1 MLATF
6 DPTDQRYNLLVAE
19 AFSDGPPH
27 DIFDELR
34 EHDPVH
40 LGYAPIDGRRVWSLT
55 RYDDIRK
62 VSGDAKIFSSTAGA
76 AFTNHR
82 PGKDITEGAI
92 MSSDAPYHT
101 RLRHFFNL
109 GFAPRVTRHFE
120 PWIRDIVRD
129 IVKELRASTGEI
141 DFLDV
146 VAGKLPAM
154 VIGVILGMPEE
165 DRWHMLPWAQTILRA
180 SEGTP
185 EGQEA
190 SLKAVDETIAY
201 GMRLR
206 EHKIANPGDDMVSM
220 LADAEY
226 EGQRLSD
233 QEYGHF
239 VMTTVAAGF
248 ETTFTAI
255 AQSCLLLMQNPDI
268 YRNFKASADELMDT
282 ALIEML
288 RYITPAMQMVRI
300 ALQDAEIR
308 GREIKAGDDVVMWYA
323 SANRDPAIFGPDRH
337 SIDLRR
343 KTAAYA
349 TFGAGGPHFC
359 IGNQLARLEMRI
371 LFEELFKEGIW
382 FETTEEP
389 RRMKSLLI
397 NGLRKMPVKVI
408 EG

>member
-1 MLATF
+1 
-6 DPTDQRYNLLVAE
+6 
-19 AFSDGPPH
+19 
-27 DIFDELR
+27 
-34 EHDPVH
+34 
-40 LGYAPIDGRRVWSLT
+40 
-55 RYDDIRK
+55 
-62 VSGDAKIFSSTAGA
+62 
-76 AFTNHR
+76 
-82 PGKDITEGAI
+82 
-92 MSSDAPYHT
+92 
-101 RLRHFFNL
+101 
-109 GFAPRVTRHFE
+109 
-120 PWIRDIVRD
+120 
-129 IVKELRASTGEI
+129 
-141 DFLDV
+141 
-146 VAGKLPAM
+146 M